1 MGSVL
6 QTLPPYWLRKEQDFR
21 ANLLLWRWGGVGRAG
36 GCTLLPPAPPPPPRW
51 ALWFFKNDRSRAW
64 QNNLH
69 RVTKFNTVED
79 FWA

>member
-1 MGSVL
+1 MG
-6 QTLPPYWLRKEQDFR
+6 
-21 ANLLLWRWGGVGRAG
+21 WGGARRWVHSASA
-36 GCTLLPPAPPPPPRW
+36 CPSPTPRW

-64 QNNLH
+64 QSNLH

>member
-1 MGSVL
+1 MGPVL
-6 QTLPPYWLRKEQDFR
+6 QTLPPCWLGKEPDFR
-21 ANLLLWRWGGVGRAG
+21 ANLLLWRWGGAGRWMHS
-36 GCTLLPPAPPPPPRW
+36 CFLLRLPPPPRW

-64 QNNLH
+64 QSNLH